1 MKEKLLRGRVILAVL
16 SGALLFLSFPKFG
29 NALFAWFALAPLF
42 YALEGADPKESFR
55 TGFLAGMV
63 GNVGIFYWIAFVVV
77 HYGGLPLFVGIAV
90 MLLLAAY
97 LSVYTGIFAAGLV
110 YFRKRWNRPFLA
122 APVLWVLLE
131 FVRSSV
137 FTGFPWENLG
147 YSQYLNE
154 TVIQIADITGVYG
167 VSFVVVSANWFIF
180 EILEMRRTGKPPFK
194 KALLVLAVM
203 LPVFIYGH
211 YRIAN
216 ITDSLAGAP
225 SAGVSLVQGNIDQ
238 SSKWDPRYQSET
250 VDIYEALSLKA
261 LPDRGGLIV
270 WPETA
275 APFFFGSPGPL
286 REKIIAL
293 AAAADR
299 RLLFGSPHY
308 EKEGNKI
315 NYMNSAFLVNP
326 DGGVAG
332 RYDKVH
338 LVPYG
343 EYVPLKQ
350 FFPFIG
356 KLVEGIGD
364 FRSGND
370 YIPLADGN
378 RRYGVLICYEG
389 IFPEG
394 ARAYKRRGA
403 DLLVNITNDAWF
415 GTTSAP
421 YQHLSMT
428 VFRAVETRLFLLRAA
443 NTGISAIID
452 PTGSILSRTELFE
465 RKALRGSVK
474 FIDKKTFY
482 AAYGDI
488 FVYICLIALVAYE
501 ITGRRRRRHERRN

>member
-1 MKEKLLRGRVILAVL
+1 MPAAL
-16 SGALLFLSFPKFG
+16 SGGLLFLSFPKFG

-63 GNVGIFYWIAFVVV
+63 GNVGIFYWITFVVV
-77 HYGGLPLFVGIAV
+77 HYGGLPLSVGIAV

-97 LSVYTGIFAAGLV
+97 LSIYTGLFAAGLA
-110 YFRKRWNRPFLA
+110 YFQKRWNGPLLA
-122 APVLWVLLE
+122 APALWTLLE
-131 FVRSSV
+131 FVRSRV
-137 FTGFPWENLG
+137 FTGFPWENIG
-147 YSQYLNE
+147 YSQYLNAN
-154 TVIQIADITGVYG
+154 VIQIADIAGVYG
-167 VSFVVVSANWFIF
+167 VSFVVVFVNGMIF
-180 EILEMRRTGKPPFK
+180 EILKMRRSGNLLIR
-194 KALLVLAVM
+194 KALIALAVM

-211 YRIAN
+211 YRIAD

-225 SAGVSLVQGNIDQ
+225 SVVASLVQGNIDQ
-238 SSKWDPRYQSET
+238 ISKWDPRYQSET
-250 VDIYEALSLKA
+250 IDIYEQLSIDH
-261 LPDRGGLIV
+261 LPDRDGVIV

-275 APFFFGSPGPL
+275 APFFFGHAGAM
-286 REKIIAL
+286 REKMVAL
-293 AAAADR
+293 AKTVNR
-299 RLLFGSPHY
+299 SLLFGSPHY
-308 EKEGNKI
+308 EKKGDEI
-315 NYMNSAFLVNP
+315 RYMNSAFLVNP
-326 DGGVAG
+326 DGTVAG

-356 KLVEGIGD
+356 RLVEGIGD
-364 FRSGND
+364 FRSGDD

-421 YQHLSMT
+421 CQHLSMT
-428 VFRAVETRLFLLRAA
+428 VFRAVETRLFLVRAA

-452 PTGSILSRTELFE
+452 PTGAIQARTELFA
-465 RKALRGSVK
+465 RDVLRGSVK

-488 FVYICLIALVAYE
+488 FVFICLITLVAYE
-501 ITGRRRRRHERRN
+501 IIERRRRRHEGRN